1 MTTKTHLE
9 TLFLNLAS
17 EGYKKPTLRADGFIF
32 KLAPVHGSN
41 PGAVYVT
48 READG
53 EYLGKIHHGKL
64 KIGTAYQAHEVAI
77 EHVAMHP
84 MDAAL
89 RYGRKTGNC
98 AICGRHLDNAES
110 VAAGIGPI
118 CAEKFG
124 FLDLIDQRKAEEA
137 DIDWSIL

>member
-9 TLFLNLAS
+9 TLLLNLAS

-32 KLAPVHGSN
+32 KLVHGST
-41 PGAVYVT
+41 PGAVYIA

-53 EYLGKIHHGKL
+53 EYLGKIHQGKL
-64 KIGTAYQAHEVAI
+64 KIGAAYKAHEQAI
-77 EHVAMHP
+77 EHIAMYP

-98 AICGRHLDNAES
+98 AICGRHLDNAVS
-110 VAAGIGPI
+110 VAAGIGSI
-118 CAEKFG
+118 CAAKFG
-124 FLDLIDQRKAEEA
+124 FLALIVQQSRR
-137 DIDWSIL
+137 I